1 MLVQQVTAGDCSS
14 VATDGFIYLFI
25 AGGVVFV
32 VTGVLF
38 VLFFWWGGGGGGGDV
53 CVCVRPER
61 ERQRDTLIQ

>member
-38 VLFFWWGGGGGGGDV
+38 VFFGGGGGGGGGCV
-53 CVCVRPER
+53 CVCVCER
-61 ERQRDTLIQ
+61 EREREREG